1 MFKVI
6 SYVLCVVA
14 ALALFGLCLFG
25 LEKYIEARTNEKANV
40 FIQGYEA
47 QLYQNPYFKQARDLT
62 IKAIQEQEAKAKGTT
77 K

>member
-6 SYVLCVVA
+6 SYVLCVVVT
-14 ALALFGLCLFG
+14 LALFGLCLFG
-25 LEKYIEARTNEKANV
+25 LEKYIETRTNEKANV